1 MRTEAEFAL
10 ALKQQ
15 RLLLRS
21 EALRSAIA
29 GQARV
34 LEAPL
39 DVADR
44 ARALSRWLYAQR
56 AWIAV
61 AAVAIVVVRPR
72 RAWRVARWG
81 WWAWRRARRV
91 HAMLVAAGLVA
102 AVRQGSGDARE
113 RSGTAAPSSPSS
125 SSSRSGGQAWAR

>member
-21 EALRSAIA
+21 EALRRAVA
-29 GQARV
+29 EQVRV

-39 DVADR
+39 GVADR

-56 AWIAV
+56 AWIAL
-61 AAVAIVVVRPR
+61 AAVTVVVVRPR
-72 RAWRVARWG
+72 RAWRAARWG
-81 WWAWRRARRV
+81 WWVWRHARRV

-102 AVRQGSGDARE
+102 AVGQEAGDVRE
-113 RSGTAAPSSPSS
+113 RSSAASK
-125 SSSRSGGQAWAR
+125 SSSRTGGQAWAR